1 LQISDKFQQRKKNKM
16 KKKNR
21 ALYFDVY
28 GTHADLECKI
38 NRYLVKENHSRNIE
52 MTNQMETDIDDVSV
66 ALSDAI
72 SRLSNILAEIG
83 SLNIENHVFDK
94 KKALK
99 KIDKLFKD
107 SNAEKFIK
115 IKENDGV

>member
-1 LQISDKFQQRKKNKM
+1 M

-21 ALYFDVY
+21 LYFDVY
-28 GTHADLECKI
+28 GTHANLECKI
-38 NRYLVKENHSRNIE
+38 NNYLEKECVHRSVEVTRKMQGDIE
-52 MTNQMETDIDDVSV
+52 DVSV

-72 SRLSNILAEIG
+72 SRLSNILTEIG
-83 SLNIENHVFDK
+83 SLNMENHVFNK

-107 SNAEKFIK
+107 SDADKFIK
-115 IKENDGV
+115 VNPGE